1 MKVEE
6 INSQIKNIGEQKSLY
21 MHVKHVE
28 KEGGKHHQSKI
39 C

>member
-6 INSQIKNIGEQKSLY
+6 INSQIKNMGEQKSIY
-21 MHVKHVE
+21 MHMKHVE
-28 KEGGKHHQSKI
+28 KKGGKHCQSKT